1 LAADGVFQRIHT
13 LATEG
18 DAGGHVL
25 GISPVQKTH
34 GIPVTYIR
42 NTATK
47 PELTYAP
54 GTALGR
60 RIRARDGNCRFPN
73 CQSRRGSATST
84 TRRRSTTTTP
94 RTVVSPS
101 SRISRACADATTG

>member
-1 LAADGVFQRIHT
+1 M
-13 LATEG
+13 ATEG

-42 NTATK
+42 STATK

-73 CQSRRGSATST
+73 CQVPAQLATST
-84 TRRRSTTTTP
+84 TRRRSTTP